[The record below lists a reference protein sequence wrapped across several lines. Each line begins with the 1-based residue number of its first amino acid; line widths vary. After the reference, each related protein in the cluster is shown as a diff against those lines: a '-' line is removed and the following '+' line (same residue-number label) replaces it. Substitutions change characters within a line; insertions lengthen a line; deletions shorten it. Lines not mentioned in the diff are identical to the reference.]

1 MRKWKKKSKVY
12 RFNPPLDLAT
22 RQFIEYFGLFI
33 KQCYH
38 IAWSTEK
45 IQEAKIQNL

>member
-1 MRKWKKKSKVY
+1 MRKLKKKSEIY

-45 IQEAKIQNL
+45 IQEAKMQNL